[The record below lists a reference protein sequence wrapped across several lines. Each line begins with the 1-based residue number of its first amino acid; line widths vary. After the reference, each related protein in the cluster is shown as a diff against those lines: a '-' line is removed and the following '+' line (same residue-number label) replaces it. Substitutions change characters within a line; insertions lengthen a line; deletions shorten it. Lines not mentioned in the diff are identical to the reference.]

1 MLKTDFGWQ
10 GIVSSVWVISWN
22 DRVEG
27 GRVLK
32 DLRCGELDLGVRG
45 GGRVIFVIRR
55 FFDFPWSLDIV
66 DKGSSPAVASPSSSR
81 GTSW

>member
-10 GIVSSVWVISWN
+10 GIVSGVWVISWN

-32 DLRCGELDLGVRG
+32 DLRCGELDLGVCG
-45 GGRVIFVIRR
+45 GWAS
-55 FFDFPWSLDIV
+55 DFS
-66 DKGSSPAVASPSSSR
+66 
-81 GTSW
+81 